1 MQTNQ
6 FDLATRDVLL
16 KKFKS
21 DFVLKE
27 SHLIF
32 KETLNNRKFVLS
44 KGRHS
49 SKNIIMWERYGLIE
63 DNRIDNIGRKKY
75 SFTESL
81 WVDLIKQ
88 LKRFGL
94 HSKTII
100 PIKEMLCETED
111 KAGISTFPLLD
122 FYISF
127 VLRNEQVFLLT
138 DDNAS
143 SFLIT
148 KEHLDA
154 AENQPN
160 YKHEHMVKI
169 NLNNLV
175 NKLLEELPMELSN
188 NLHLSLNN

>member
-6 FDLATRDVLL
+6 FDLATREVIL

-27 SHLIF
+27 SHLTF
-32 KETLNNRKFVLS
+32 KETLNNRRFTLN
-44 KGRHS
+44 KGRHN
-49 SKNIIMWERYGLIE
+49 SKNIIMWESYGLIE
-63 DNRIDNIGRKKY
+63 DNRIDNTGRKKY

-81 WVDLIKQ
+81 WADLIKQ

-100 PIKEMLCETED
+100 PIKEMLCQTED

-127 VLRNEQVFLLT
+127 ILRNEQVFLLT

-148 KEHLDA
+148 KVHLDTV
-154 AENQPN
+154 ESLPN
-160 YKHEHMVKI
+160 YKHDHMVRI
-169 NLNNLV
+169 NLNSLV
-175 NKLLEELPMELSN
+175 NRLLEELPMELSN